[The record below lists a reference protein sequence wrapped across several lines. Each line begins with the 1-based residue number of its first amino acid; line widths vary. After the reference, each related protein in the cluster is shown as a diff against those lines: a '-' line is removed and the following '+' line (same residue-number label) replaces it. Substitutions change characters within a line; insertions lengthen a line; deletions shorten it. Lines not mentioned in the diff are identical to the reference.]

1 MGVAGATAAT
11 GWALADTSS
20 IPTNPE
26 NRGRPTPVCRLAP
39 TGRESCH
46 GGCDFAVR
54 DLINT
59 PAEDMGPSQLVPE
72 ARKLGKRF
80 KADVKVIT
88 GDALLRQKFPTIH
101 AVGRA

>member
-1 MGVAGATAAT
+1 MAGAIS
-11 GWALADTSS
+11 L
-20 IPTNPE
+20 
-26 NRGRPTPVCRLAP
+26 
-39 TGRESCH
+39 
-46 GGCDFAVR
+46 VR

-59 PAEDMGPSQLVPE
+59 PAEDMGPSQLASE

-101 AVGRA
+101 AVGRASDDPRG